1 MVGSIGSIGKA
12 IMGNA
17 FQLSPSAVTEAIR
30 GFSQQRTLTEQAQSV
45 VKSFGPKVQSGWI
58 GGDADEF
65 NADILRKLMPKFVEL
80 ALAFTGIQVNLTK
93 SSDTASSG
101 DKKASGLASGFAD
114 VCSKI
119 Y

>member
-1 MVGSIGSIGKA
+1 MAGFGDTFF
-12 IMGNA
+12 MN
-17 FQLSPSAVTEAIR
+17 
-30 GFSQQRTLTEQAQSV
+30 FSQVAEAATKFGQQATATQQAQSI
-45 VKSFGPKVQSGWI
+45 VKAYGPKIQSAWI

-65 NADILRKLMPKFVEL
+65 NADILRKLMPKFAEL

-119 Y
+119 F

>member
-1 MVGSIGSIGKA
+1 MASF
-12 IMGNA
+12 GNSFFMNIVQVA
-17 FQLSPSAVTEAIR
+17 SAATKF
-30 GFSQQRTLTEQAQSV
+30 GQQAASTQEVQSV
-45 VKSFGPKVQSGWI
+45 VKAYGPKIQSAWI

-65 NADILRKLMPKFVEL
+65 NADIIRKLMPKFVEL

-93 SSDTASSG
+93 SSDTATSG
-101 DKKASGLASGFAD
+101 DKKASGLANGFAD

>member
-1 MVGSIGSIGKA
+1 MAGFGNLFFMNFAQVGEAASKFGQQATQTQAVQSLVKA
-12 IMGNA
+12 Y
-17 FQLSPSAVTEAIR
+17 
-30 GFSQQRTLTEQAQSV
+30 
-45 VKSFGPKVQSGWI
+45 GPKIQSAWI

>member
-1 MVGSIGSIGKA
+1 MAGFGNSFFMNFAQVGAAATKFGQQATSTQQVQSLVKA
-12 IMGNA
+12 Y
-17 FQLSPSAVTEAIR
+17 
-30 GFSQQRTLTEQAQSV
+30 
-45 VKSFGPKVQSGWI
+45 GPKIQSAWI

-93 SSDTASSG
+93 SGDTASSG

-119 Y
+119 F